1 MSAVLRAEAAAKFP
15 TNGADGKHDPLAWAK
30 RFVYRAERGDRDL
43 LPIQIAQAYQALGLE
58 PNKKDT
64 TGAK

>member
-1 MSAVLRAEAAAKFP
+1 MSTVLRNEAAARFP

-43 LPIQIAQAYQALGLE
+43 LPVQIAQAYQALG
-58 PNKKDT
+58 KDAPK
-64 TGAK
+64 GNAK